1 VWAPLDTD
9 DCIRAMPP
17 FDVVEFL
24 EARRAAQEAEDAK
37 TMENFSVAGFL
48 EERRAAQEEARRAD
62 EAAARSPA
70 DEEFAGKAGLF
81 AALSNEPRGEPA
93 EKRSTG

>member
-1 VWAPLDTD
+1 MWAPLDTD

-17 FDVVEFL
+17 FDVVE
-24 EARRAAQEAEDAK
+24 
-37 TMENFSVAGFL
+37 FL

-70 DEEFAGKAGLF
+70 DEDFAGKAGLF